1 MRYRLYKRFVA
12 FMLVL
17 SVAFS
22 FSTNSI
28 ATDGALLT
36 PAETTTESPLL
47 TPVDSVAGTGTT
59 TEVTT
64 TEATTTEAATTEKPE
79 YEIIDD
85 VDRPETIVSFEV
97 QSYLYDEV
105 TIRWS
110 VNRRT
115 ATGYYIYRK
124 DNYNPK
130 MQLIASGT
138 PSGNNF
144 ATKYTDKMLVP
155 GVTYSYFVQPYYKQS
170 DGTIKR
176 SAISKECKY
185 EREFTTPRLDSA
197 TRSNKKVTLKW
208 VEQSNCNGFLIY
220 RAKGKGSYSKVKKV
234 ADGSKTSATVTGNAL
249 KSTYK
254 YKIRAYVV
262 YEGQYIYS
270 DYSEVLMVDTK
281 KNSTITG
288 KFKKLKK
295 KYPSGYYWNH
305 MGVSNYD
312 STTITKTPCDHARF
326 GYTYCNLY
334 KCPTG
339 KWGVQCYGFAW
350 KMSDLIYGK
359 KTKYTKHKKF
369 SKAKVGDVIRYS
381 GHSVIITEKHANY
394 IVVGECNIGGTCII
408 RWGRQIYKSELSG
421 ATYFHRK
428 L

>member
-1 MRYRLYKRFVA
+1 MRYRLYKRIIA

-47 TPVDSVAGTGTT
+47 TPIDSVAGAGTT

-85 VDRPETIVSFEV
+85 VTNPEKILIFEV
-97 QSYLYDEV
+97 QNYMADQV

-110 VNRRT
+110 VNKRT
-115 ATGYYIYRK
+115 ATGYFVYRK
-124 DNYNPK
+124 DNYNTK
-130 MQLIASGT
+130 MQLIASGS
-138 PSGNNF
+138 PSANNL
-144 ATKYTDKMLVP
+144 ATRYTDDLLVP
-155 GVTYSYFVQPYYKQS
+155 GVTYSYYVQPYYKQS
-170 DGTIKR
+170 DGSIKR
-176 SAISKECKY
+176 SAISGELKY
-185 EREFTTPRLDSA
+185 TREFTAPVLDTA
-197 TRSNKKVTLKW
+197 TRTNKKVKLKW
-208 VEQSNCNGFLIY
+208 TAATTGNGFLIY

-234 ADGSKTSATVTGNAL
+234 KNGSATSATVTGNAL

-254 YKIRAYVV
+254 YKMRAYVF

-270 DYSEVLMVDTK
+270 DYSGVAFVDTK

-312 STTITKTPCDHARF
+312 STTITTTPCNHSRF

-381 GHSVIITEKHANY
+381 GHSVIITEKHADY
-394 IVVGECNIGGTCII
+394 IVVGECNIGGTCVI
-408 RWGRQIYKSELSG
+408 RWGRHIYKSELSG